1 LKIIF
6 AANRTLPLVAIVYHS
21 LLKLSELP
29 ADAWVLLR
37 KPAKGNPAAFETFVA
52 EWCGPLG
59 ISVEW
64 RTPDTGSNRSG
75 TYERDVSMVRA
86 ADKLIAYFDPA
97 TPLGE
102 NTGTGH
108 LVERAIEEETL
119 CEAYIWE
126 PQINRLSLLGSV
138 EKDQV

>member
-1 LKIIF
+1 MKL
-6 AANRTLPLVAIVYHS
+6 AA
-21 LLKLSELP
+21 LP

-37 KPAKGNPAAFETFVA
+37 KPASGNPAAYETFVA
-52 EWCGPLG
+52 ELCGSLG

-75 TYERDVSMVRA
+75 TYERDVTMIRA
-86 ADKLIAYFDPA
+86 ADLLIAYFDPA

-108 LVERAIEEETL
+108 LVERAIEEDTD

-126 PQINRLSLLGSV
+126 PHVNRLDLLGSI
-138 EKDQV
+138 EKAGIDDVK